1 MLATRCQAGVVPK
14 QLTLMAVC
22 PHPDDECTS
31 AGAALTVA
39 AAEGIRT
46 VVVTCTNGE
55 LGDGP
60 GGIKPGEPGHDDNA
74 VAATRLREL
83 AESCRIL
90 GVTHSELLGYRD
102 SGMSEWDFKGHPD
115 AFCNVAVEQ
124 STARLIELIEK
135 YEPDV
140 VIADADNSGYDH
152 PDHVR
157 AHEITVAAV
166 ERSGIP
172 KKLYHPA
179 FGSRIFESMRTALV
193 DAGVEIPGD
202 FEMDDVGR
210 AALAAIDAR
219 ITTTIDA
226 TAHSEQVRTAL
237 LAHASQIAESWFS
250 QIPQS
255 AFTASF
261 GYASYIRAYDTTGAP
276 VPETDLFAGLRS
288 A

>member
-1 MLATRCQAGVVPK
+1 VVKP
-14 QLTLMAVC
+14 LTLMAVC

-31 AGAALTVA
+31 AGSALALAAS
-39 AAEGIRT
+39 EGIRT

-55 LGDGP
+55 LGDMP
-60 GGIKPGEPGHDDNA
+60 GGIKPGAPDHDEIA
-74 VAATRLREL
+74 VAQIRLREL
-83 AESCRIL
+83 AESCGIL

-102 SGMSEWDFKGHPD
+102 SGMSTWDYKGHPD
-115 AFCNVAVEQ
+115 AFCNVPVEQ
-124 STARLIELIEK
+124 STARLIELMER

-157 AHEITVAAV
+157 AHEITLAAV
-166 ERSGIP
+166 KQSGIP

-179 FGSRIFESMRTALV
+179 FGSRVFDSIAAALR

-202 FEMDDVGR
+202 FEMDDAGR
-210 AALAAIDAR
+210 AAMAAIDER

-226 TAHSEQVRTAL
+226 TAHADLVRKAL
-237 LAHASQIAESWFS
+237 EAHASQIAESWFS
-250 QIPQS
+250 HIPAA
-255 AFTASF
+255 AFNVSF
-261 GYASYIRAYDTTGAP
+261 GHMSYIRAFDTTGAP
-276 VPETDLFAGLRS
+276 VPETDLFAGLRP